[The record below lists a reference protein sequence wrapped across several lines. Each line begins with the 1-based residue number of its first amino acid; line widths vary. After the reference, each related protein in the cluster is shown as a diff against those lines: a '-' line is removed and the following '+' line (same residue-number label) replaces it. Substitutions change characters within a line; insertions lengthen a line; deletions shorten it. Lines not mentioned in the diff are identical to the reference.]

1 MVQMYKLTKEEQ
13 TALYNRVFGTD
24 EGKTVLNNIMEI
36 CGIDRISADLS
47 NPNITYYNEGARALG
62 LKIKTI
68 LNAKEI
74 KNVRVK

>member
-1 MVQMYKLTKEEQ
+1 
-13 TALYNRVFGTD
+13 
-24 EGKTVLNNIMEI
+24 MEI